1 MLRAVEN
8 SRFTRLFKK
17 QTVNLTSWNN
27 QVNADSQTLNQKL
40 TTLQSSRDKEIVNK
54 NQKITTKD

>member
-40 TTLQSSRDKEIVNK
+40 TTLQSSRDKEIANK